1 RQGLPDGAGAA
12 VGAKAATR
20 QARPQAARACGGG
33 RPADLVHC
41 HRNCVHRNCPS
52 CMSMIVS
59 RRAVADEVDML
70 LDDSW
75 KAHINRRTGELFT
88 VSPDDALAA
97 EGDDDLGLPDWQR
110 EGLPKVRE
118 VLGSGDWLRLPSK
131 FDIHEYNIM
140 RPFCDE
146 VDDGER
152 REALQD

>member
-1 RQGLPDGAGAA
+1 
-12 VGAKAATR
+12 
-20 QARPQAARACGGG
+20 
-33 RPADLVHC
+33 
-41 HRNCVHRNCPS
+41 
-52 CMSMIVS
+52 MSIIVS
-59 RRAVADEVDML
+59 CRAVADEVDLL

-75 KAHINRRTGELFT
+75 KAYINRRTGELFT

-140 RPFCDE
+140 RQFCDE

-152 REALQD
+152 REALQDAIRGRGAFRRFKDLAHRYGIEQQGHDFRIRQIEDIVAAWLDARGLQHGP